1 MTDSRWNMAAWAGR
15 SEARA
20 RRIYLLAGC
29 LAIAGFFLVVLVRRE
44 PSNGTGKDS
53 GLRAIPSP
61 ALLDATR
68 RVPRT
73 FPDALVDSISR
84 DGHLTVTVHVA
95 LADRSS
101 GAASRFAD
109 GSQPR
114 TNLTWGALY
123 GVETHFANAAGWRR
137 ACTDNG
143 DGPVLRRVVFH
154 RRAEVT
160 AAWRELGVAAPF
172 DIFVLALAW
181 PSTLAREAMNRPIRE
196 AMLHEPIPMTV
207 EGEELVFG
215 SGSMLIG
222 YLGPNAMAEGYWDP
236 FEQLPGTCPRQ
247 PTGIFYLCSMSAVY
261 LHDTVVRHGLYPV
274 LFARE
279 PIVPEAYLLDG
290 MLQALAVGEL
300 DDGFLL
306 RAAEQYTIYQKSI
319 SPDRAR
325 RMLFR

>member
-15 SEARA
+15 SETRA

-29 LAIAGFFLVVLVRRE
+29 LVIAGFFLAVLVRHDS
-44 PSNGTGKDS
+44 SNGTDKNA

-73 FPDALVDSISR
+73 FPEAMVDSISHN
-84 DGHLTVTVHVA
+84 GHLTVTVHVA

-109 GSQPR
+109 GRHPR

-137 ACTDNG
+137 AYTDNG
-143 DGPVLRRVVFH
+143 DGPVLRHVVFH

-172 DIFVLALAW
+172 DIYVLALAW

-196 AMLHEPIPMTV
+196 AMLHEPIPMMV

-215 SGSMLIG
+215 SGSVLIG
-222 YLGPNAMAEGYWDP
+222 YLGPNAMADGYWDP
-236 FEQLPGTCPRQ
+236 FEQLPNNDPRQ

-300 DDGFLL
+300 DDGFLF
-306 RAAEQYTIYQKSI
+306 RAAAQYTKYQKGI